1 MTTPDAAT
9 VEAWAKELFYAYVG
23 SHVVPWDGEDEA
35 VRSGWRDVSK
45 KALTL
50 HAQAVAAVEAEVAR
64 LRQELRSIA
73 ANTCCDRCQEAALV
87 AQLALDR
94 SEGFALRAR
103 GPQEK

>member
-9 VEAWAKELFYAYVG
+9 AASCAHLQVG
-23 SHVVPWDGEDEA
+23 WKTHEENGLTTGWWECL
-35 VRSGWRDVSK
+35 SGCHMRFIPS
-45 KALTL
+45 AL

-103 GPQEK
+103 GPQG